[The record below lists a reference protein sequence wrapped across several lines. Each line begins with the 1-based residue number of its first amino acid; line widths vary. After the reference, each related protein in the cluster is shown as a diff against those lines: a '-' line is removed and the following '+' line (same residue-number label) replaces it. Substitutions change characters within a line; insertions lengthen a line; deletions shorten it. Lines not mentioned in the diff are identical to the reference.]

1 MLNGQ
6 IPKGLCFNGLL
17 EHFTAYDN
25 NLVGPIPKSLR
36 NCSSLYRVRLDK
48 NQLSR
53 NISED
58 FGLYPN
64 LDCIDLSHNN
74 FYGEVSRK
82 WKKCHDLTSLK
93 ISNNNISGEIPP
105 EIMDSTQ
112 LCLFDL
118 SSNHLVGQIPMKL
131 GRMVSLFNLKLDDNH
146 LSGNIPPEFCKL
158 SNLQGPRALGEC
170 KKLLNLNLSNNR
182 FGESIHV
189 EIGHIHS
196 LQSLDLGHNLLIGK
210 IPQKIGELQILEIL
224 NLSHNELSGSIA
236 SSFDD
241 KLHLTSVDV
250 SFNQLKGLIPNMEAF
265 RKSPFEALK
274 GNKGLCGNAT
284 GLKTCTAK
292 MNNGVAKKKS
302 NKLVLLIVLL
312 FGFLFLSLMVVGIVL
327 LVFCKKYRNM
337 KNELRR
343 VNNENLFAIWSYN
356 RKMVYESIIE
366 ATEDFSTKHCVGEG
380 GCGTVHRAD
389 LTSGQVVA
397 VKKLHVSADG
407 HLTNL
412 KSFTSEIHA
421 FTKIFQHNIVKLY
434 GGSLGKILS
443 TEDHVLYF
451 DWIKRV
457 NVVKDEA
464 NSLSYMQHDCSP
476 AIIHRDISSKNVLLD
491 LEYVAHISDFG
502 RARFMKPDSSNW
514 TSFVGTFGL
523 LLRFL
528 ILDVISLKLK
538 GPLNF

>member
-93 ISNNNISGEIPP
+93 ISNNNIS
-105 EIMDSTQ
+105 
-112 LCLFDL
+112 
-118 SSNHLVGQIPMKL
+118 
-131 GRMVSLFNLKLDDNH
+131 
-146 LSGNIPPEFCKL
+146 
-158 SNLQGPRALGEC
+158 
-170 KKLLNLNLSNNR
+170 
-182 FGESIHV
+182 
-189 EIGHIHS
+189 
-196 LQSLDLGHNLLIGK
+196 
-210 IPQKIGELQILEIL
+210 
-224 NLSHNELSGSIA
+224 
-236 SSFDD
+236 
-241 KLHLTSVDV
+241 
-250 SFNQLKGLIPNMEAF
+250 
-265 RKSPFEALK
+265 
-274 GNKGLCGNAT
+274 
-284 GLKTCTAK
+284 
-292 MNNGVAKKKS
+292 
-302 NKLVLLIVLL
+302 
-312 FGFLFLSLMVVGIVL
+312 
-327 LVFCKKYRNM
+327 
-337 KNELRR
+337 
-343 VNNENLFAIWSYN
+343 
-356 RKMVYESIIE
+356 
-366 ATEDFSTKHCVGEG
+366 
-380 GCGTVHRAD
+380 
-389 LTSGQVVA
+389 
-397 VKKLHVSADG
+397 ADG
-407 HLTNL
+407 DLTNL

-434 GGSLGKILS
+434 GYCSYSRHSFLVYEFLEGGSLGKILS

-491 LEYVAHISDFG
+491 LEYAAHISDFG

-514 TSFVGTFGL
+514 TSFAGTFGL